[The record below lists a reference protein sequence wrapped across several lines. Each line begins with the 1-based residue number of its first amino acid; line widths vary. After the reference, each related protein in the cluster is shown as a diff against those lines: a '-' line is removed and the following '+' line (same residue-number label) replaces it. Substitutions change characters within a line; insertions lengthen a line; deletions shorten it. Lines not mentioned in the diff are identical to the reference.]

1 MLSLPSSWQR
11 QPRNTPTVNTP
22 ALAGSESKAQPGRSW
37 PLPPL
42 DGPTCSPGLREG
54 CGVLIGVRPNT
65 PMGPL
70 LHSLLLNTLLPP
82 LKLWLKL
89 DPPGRSQ
96 EFPAPLCL
104 LTTPVACVCLD
115 VSVKSS
121 SRSILLKDLSGL
133 LLHTISSL
141 WIHKSLVTGLNNG
154 QAQGS

>member
-1 MLSLPSSWQR
+1 MLSLPSNWQR
-11 QPRNTPTVNTP
+11 EPRNTPTVNTP

-37 PLPPL
+37 PLPPP

-54 CGVLIGVRPNT
+54 CGVLICVRPNA

-89 DPPGRSQ
+89 DPPRSGRSQ

-104 LTTPVACVCLD
+104 LTPPVACVCLD

-133 LLHTISSL
+133 LLHAISSL
-141 WIHKSLVTGLNNG
+141 
-154 QAQGS
+154 